1 MPLGGVLRI
10 LSMEEMRLHIP
21 KDKKRHLQV
30 RMT

>member
-10 LSMEEMRLHIP
+10 LSTEEMGSHIP
-21 KDKKRHLQV
+21 KGKKRHLQV

>member
-1 MPLGGVLRI
+1 MPLDGVLRI
-10 LSMEEMRLHIP
+10 LSTEEMRLHIP